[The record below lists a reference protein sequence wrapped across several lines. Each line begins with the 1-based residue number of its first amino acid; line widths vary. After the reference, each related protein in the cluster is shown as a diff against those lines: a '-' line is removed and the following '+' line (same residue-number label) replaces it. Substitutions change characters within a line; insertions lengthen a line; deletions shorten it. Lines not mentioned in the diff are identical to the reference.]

1 MALMTIRF
9 QGMAEDRR
17 FGPRR
22 PAPSLA
28 AASCARWMSFLL
40 GALGLICPIDVPAQS
55 PADPAREYDVKAVFL
70 FNFTRFVEWPE
81 SAFATTNSPFVIGVL
96 GPDPFGAILDRT
108 VRDEQVR
115 GRPLEVRR
123 FAKPNDVSGCH
134 LLFIAGKDS
143 DRLEEMIRRTRGHPI
158 LTVGEDASFSRA
170 GGMIAFR
177 TIGGHVRFRINVEA
191 AKTAG
196 ITISAKLLSLAQA
209 SDKEP

>member
-9 QGMAEDRR
+9 KRIEEDGR
-17 FGPRR
+17 PSARR
-22 PAPSLA
+22 PAAFYA
-28 AASCARWMSFLL
+28 AASCAGWIAFLL
-40 GALGLICPIDVPAQS
+40 SALCLLHPLDVPAQT

-70 FNFTRFVEWPE
+70 FNFTRFIEWPE
-81 SAFATTNSPFVIGVL
+81 SAFATTNSPLVIGVL

-123 FAKPNDVSGCH
+123 FARPKDVSDCH
-134 LLFIAGKDS
+134 LLFIVGMDS
-143 DRLEEMIRRTRGHPI
+143 DRVGEMIRRAQGRPI
-158 LTVGEDASFSRA
+158 LTVSDDPSFSHA

-177 TIGGHVRFRINVEA
+177 TVGGRVRFRINAEPA
-191 AKTAG
+191 RAAG
-196 ITISAKLLSLAQA
+196 ITISSKLLSLGQA